1 MKHPSSKQPWFV
13 VVLLLLAGAARA
25 EVRHPIHFPDLP
37 DHKTLKCDLHM
48 HTVFSDGQVWP
59 PVRVAEAWRL
69 GLDAI
74 AITDHIEYLPH
85 KDDVP
90 PKFDRSYELALD
102 GAKTANVLLIRGAE
116 ITRDTP
122 PGHFNALFLGDI
134 DPLATDEFLDAVGA
148 ANKQGAFVF
157 WNHHAWKG
165 EEKGRWLDVHTTMY
179 EKKWLHG
186 MEVCNGDTYYPSA
199 HQWCLDK
206 NLTMLGNTDI
216 HQPDLRKQ
224 SSPGD
229 HRTMTLVFAKD
240 RTPEAVKEALFAG
253 RTAVWFNNQII
264 GRPEWLAPL
273 WDRCLRVAA
282 PHLRAKNAVWV
293 EIENVCDVD
302 IELERAGKLGPAR
315 LTLPARTVSLVK
327 IDTPTPSEPLELAYT
342 AANFLIAPG
351 KGLPV
356 TLRVAGESKP
366 Q

>member
-1 MKHPSSKQPWFV
+1 V
-13 VVLLLLAGAARA
+13 LVLLLLAGVARA

-37 DHKTLKCDLHM
+37 DHKTLACDLHM

-59 PVRVAEAWRL
+59 PVRVAEAWRQ

-74 AITDHIEYLPH
+74 AIADHIEYQPH

-90 PKFDRSYELALD
+90 TKLGRSYELALD
-102 GAKTANVLLIRGAE
+102 GAKTANVLLIRAAE

-122 PGHFNALFLGDI
+122 PGHFNAMFLD
-134 DPLATDEFLDAVGA
+134 DVKPLATEDFVDAVGA

-157 WNHHAWKG
+157 WNHHGWKG
-165 EEKGRWLDVHTTMY
+165 EEKGRWLDVHTTLY

-186 MEVCNGDTYYPSA
+186 MEVCNGDSYYPSA

-206 NLTMLGNTDI
+206 NLTMVGNTDI
-216 HQPDLRKQ
+216 HEPDLRRQ
-224 SSPGD
+224 SAPGD

-240 RTPEAVKEALFAG
+240 RTPEALKEALFAG

-273 WDRCLRVAA
+273 LDRCLRVAA
-282 PHLRAKNAVWV
+282 PHLRSKNAVWV

-302 IELERAGKLGPAR
+302 IQLDRVGNVGPTR
-315 LTLPARTVSLVK
+315 LALPAGTISLVK
-327 IDTPTPSEPLELAYT
+327 IDTPTPGEPLELAYT

-356 TLRVAGESKP
+356 TLRIAGETKP
-366 Q
+366 K